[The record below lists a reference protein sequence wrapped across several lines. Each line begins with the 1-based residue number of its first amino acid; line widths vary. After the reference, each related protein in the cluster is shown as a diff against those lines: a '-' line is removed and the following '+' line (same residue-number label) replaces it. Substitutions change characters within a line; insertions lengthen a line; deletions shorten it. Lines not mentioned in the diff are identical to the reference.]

1 MKVILM
7 AGGFGTRLRPLTS
20 SLPKPMV
27 PMVGK
32 PMMEHI
38 VELLAKHGFREIIV
52 MLFHQPEAILSYF
65 GDGSRWGVKLAY
77 EQPHEDYG
85 TAGCVKYAEPLM
97 AGERCLVIS
106 GDLLTDFDLSRIVE
120 FHTERK
126 AVATITL
133 TRIQNPLQYGIII
146 TDAEGRIEKFLEKPT
161 WGQVFSDT
169 INTGIYVL
177 EPEALAQI
185 PPRREFDFSRDL
197 FPILMEQKLPLYG
210 CVAEGYWRDIGNL
223 EEYRQAHHDVLHGEV
238 ALTISGNRLSVI
250 GKDIWVGEGTEIQAR
265 NTQLRGAVIVGRN
278 CRIGSGVKIED
289 SVIGDGSV
297 IEEGASLSHSVL
309 WNEVRIGR
317 NALITNAIIGHKT
330 EVGEGTVVE
339 ENAVIAD
346 RCSIGRNAIVTSN
359 VKMWPQKSVEDGAVL
374 STSLVWG
381 DKWQKEFFS
390 GARVTGIANLEV
402 TPEFAAKLGAAFGA
416 YLGKGTLVVTSR
428 DADPSSRM
436 VNRALICGLLSAG
449 VNVEDLRALPIPVVR
464 YTLKSGRSRAGL
476 HTRKSPFDARLSD
489 ILFFDEDGKD
499 LPPGKVKSVERLFL
513 REDFRRADYSETG
526 KLDFPARVV
535 EAYKDGFLDF
545 VDAKVIAQAKLK
557 VVLDYACGGATI
569 IFPAILGN
577 LGVEVVALNAHQ
589 DASRI
594 TKSKEEFEASLVQLT
609 SIVVTLKADV
619 GFLLD
624 AGAEKVYLVDEFG
637 SAVTGNQALAAVLL
651 LVLRAVGAKRVAVP
665 VTASSVIEDLARA
678 HGAEVIRTRTDNL
691 SLMEAAAQEGMDF
704 VGGPYGA
711 YIFPK
716 FIGAFDAML
725 SVAKILEMMARTGT
739 RFGALA
745 KEVPEIIMVRENVF
759 CPFTLKGTIL
769 RRLIEETKG
778 LNRELVD
785 GVKVFSDF
793 GWVQVIPDASRPIF
807 HVNAEAKTLSQA
819 KHLVEDCIQKLERW
833 KAEG

>member
-1 MKVILM
+1 MV
-7 AGGFGTRLRPLTS
+7 GGFGTRLRPLTS
-20 SLPKPMV
+20 SIPKPMV

-32 PMMEHI
+32 PMMEHV

-52 MLFHQPEAILSYF
+52 MLYHQPEAIRSHF
-65 GDGSRWGVKLAY
+65 GDGSRWGVRLVY
-77 EQPHEDYG
+77 EQPPEDYG
-85 TAGCVKYAEPLM
+85 TAGCVKYAEPHLK
-97 AGERCLVIS
+97 GERCLVAS

-120 FHTERK
+120 SHIEK
-126 AVATITL
+126 GALATITL
-133 TRIQNPLQYGIII
+133 TRVQNPLQYGIVIS
-146 TDAEGRIEKFLEKPT
+146 DREGRIVQFLEKPT

-169 INTGIYVL
+169 INTGLYVL
-177 EPEALAQI
+177 EPGALALI
-185 PPRREFDFSRDL
+185 PPRKEFDFSRDL
-197 FPILMEQKLPLYG
+197 FPILMEKKLPLYG

-238 ALTISGNRLSVI
+238 NLTISGSRLSII
-250 GKDIWVGEGTEIQAR
+250 GKEIWVGEGTEIQAR
-265 NTQLRGAVIVGRN
+265 NTQLKGAVIIGN
-278 CRIGSGVKIED
+278 CCRIGPGVKIED

-297 IEEGASLSHSVL
+297 IEEGASLSHSVV
-309 WNEVRIGR
+309 WNEVRIGKS
-317 NALITNAIIGHKT
+317 ALITNAIIGHKT

-346 RCSIGRNAIVTSN
+346 RCTIGKNALITSN

-416 YLGKGTLVVTSR
+416 YLGKGSLVVSSR

-464 YTLKSGRSRAGL
+464 YTLKSGRARAGL

-513 REDFRRADYSETG
+513 REDFRRADYNETG

-535 EAYKDGFLDF
+535 EAYKDGFLDY
-545 VDAKVIAQAKLK
+545 VDAKAIAGAKLK
-557 VVLDYACGGATI
+557 VVLDYAFGGATI
-569 IFPAILGN
+569 IFPSILGD
-577 LGVEVVALNAHQ
+577 LGVEVVALNAHL
-589 DASRI
+589 DATRL
-594 TKSKEEFEASLVQLT
+594 TKTKEEFETSLTQLT

-624 AGAEKVYLVDEFG
+624 AGAEKVYVVDEYG
-637 SAVTGNQALAAVLL
+637 SSVTGNQALAAVLL
-651 LVLRAVGAKRVAVP
+651 LVLRATEAKRVAVP

-678 HGAEVIRTRTDNL
+678 HGAQVIRTRTDNL
-691 SLMEAAAQEGMDF
+691 SLMEAASEQGVDF

-716 FIGAFDAML
+716 FIGAFDGML
-725 SVAKILEMMARTGT
+725 SVAKILEMMAVTGT
-739 RFGALA
+739 RFGALVQD
-745 KEVPEIIMVRENVF
+745 VPEIIMVRENVF
-759 CPFTLKGTIL
+759 CPFAQKGTIL
-769 RRLIEETKG
+769 RRLIEETKD
-778 LNRELVD
+778 LRRELVD
-785 GVKVFSDF
+785 GVKVYSDI
-793 GWVQVIPDASRPIF
+793 GWVQVIPDGSRPIF
-807 HVNAEAKTLSQA
+807 HVNAEAKTQA
-819 KHLVEDCIQKLERW
+819 QARQMVEETIQKLERW